1 MLPGTG
7 SIIQLGGETVND
19 MVLLPN
25 SAFYSELT
33 GAQRMYPSTVIG
45 VMSKYRELYRQASL
59 AKSYENMYASNR
71 AGLERPISDKVLEAF
86 YPVIDK
92 RMPVLFKADRYLDA
106 NRILTLQKDLG
117 FNVVLGDVKDC
128 WDMIGKIK
136 AANAK
141 VFLSLDLPD
150 AVKEDK
156 KDEKKDQSSTE
167 KEALEKRKAEAI
179 AQFTAQ

>member
-1 MLPGTG
+1 
-7 SIIQLGGETVND
+7 
-19 MVLLPN
+19 
-25 SAFYSELT
+25 
-33 GAQRMYPSTVIG
+33 
-45 VMSKYRELYRQASL
+45 
-59 AKSYENMYASNR
+59 
-71 AGLERPISDKVLEAF
+71 
-86 YPVIDK
+86 
-92 RMPVLFKADRYLDA
+92 LDA

-179 AQFTAQ
+179 AQFTAQASAFQKAGVAFGFSTASAKTKDIPANLRRMIAAGLTEDQALAALTTAPAQLLGIADRFGTVDNGKI